1 MVRSI
6 STRNIYVGYG
16 KKKILFPQ
24 KITLSDIKKFEDEYR
39 HSAEELSDLK
49 QAYIESEGD
58 MNHILDNVLCC
69 TFEDEDRF
77 SNQIKDWIEDGE
89 VKRYLDRY
97 KIYIYIVA
105 TNSRQRWQKK
115 KCFFFF

>member
-1 MVRSI
+1 MCIRD
-6 STRNIYVGYG
+6 R
-16 KKKILFPQ
+16 
-24 KITLSDIKKFEDEYR
+24 YR

-115 KCFFFF
+115 KCFFFFLARQSPSLFTAVVQVLTQS